1 MNALETLFFPDT
13 TISTDRQ
20 FPLFLFFSPLHIIK
34 PVEGDENEK
43 EKNRPTDT
51 FMDKGFCQV
60 HTPAPLGEDRE
71 RFLHLIND
79 IKNRKDDYAA
89 QLSALTVASMS
100 TPGKQSD
107 DSKGAIVSSLL
118 GTSGIQQENKAQNA
132 ALEKLWQARLVLKIA
147 EILDQEEEEIA
158 HALTFLDD
166 TELDLFNRL
175 QGKDGDFPEDNP
187 YEDLMQL
194 RKRLNQPR
202 RETIKN
208 RFRSWKILQ
217 NLLTHPDCRMWT
229 TTREEAADIVL
240 EMYEK
245 KTGEAALP
253 LFKTFLPARTGM
265 STKESLEKITAFKE
279 EAHGLLLEI
288 SENLEKVL
296 QQETVNGSIAFLPDE
311 ETWEEKWKTL
321 LEIHFPESSYGRT
334 PLSFHLL
341 ANRQPAS
348 LFTETT
354 GKASGPQ
361 GLIAVFG

>member
-13 TISTDRQ
+13 IISTDQQ
-20 FPLFLFFSPLHIIK
+20 FPLFLFFSPVHIIE
-34 PVEGDENEK
+34 PVEGAESDK
-43 EKNRPTDT
+43 EEGRPTDT

-60 HTPAPLGEDRE
+60 HTPAPLEEDRE

-107 DSKGAIVSSLL
+107 DTKGAIVSSLL
-118 GTSGIQQENKAQNA
+118 GTSGIQQEDKAQNA

-175 QGKDGDFPEDNP
+175 QGKDGDFSEDNP

-194 RKRLNQPR
+194 RKRLNKPR
-202 RETIKN
+202 RENIKN
-208 RFRSWKILQ
+208 RFRAWETLQ
-217 NLLTHPDCRMWT
+217 KLLPHPNCRVWT

-253 LFKTFLPARTGM
+253 LFRTVLPARSGM
-265 STKESLEKITAFKE
+265 NIKESLEKITAFKE
-279 EAHGLLLEI
+279 EAHELLLEI
-288 SENLEKVL
+288 SENLERVFL
-296 QQETVNGSIAFLPDE
+296 QKTVNGSITFLPDE
-311 ETWEEKWKTL
+311 ETWEEKWLTL
-321 LEIHFPESSYGRT
+321 LEVHYPESSYGRT
-334 PLSFHLL
+334 PLTFHLL
-341 ANRQPAS
+341 VNREPAS
-348 LFTETT
+348 LFNETDNESN
-354 GKASGPQ
+354 GNH
-361 GLIAVFG
+361 GLIAVVG